1 MTSDSSAIS
10 SERLPVKMIT
20 LAIECATEAASA
32 ALLAD
37 AEVIGEVYIDA
48 KSHHSEVVLPA
59 LESLL
64 ALAGLTINHVELFA
78 CTTGPGSFTGV
89 RIGIATVKGLALA
102 TGKPIMGISTLEALA
117 MNLSRSQ
124 RLICPLLDARKNQ
137 VYAGL
142 YRIGEDGFPV
152 SVVADYLGDIE
163 TVLKNL
169 PQGEVDFI
177 GDGALRYREK
187 IRVDFPAANI
197 GNSGKINNPNAASL
211 GVVAVGRYKRHGV
224 ATDALSLLPT
234 YLRLS
239 EAEQKKGL

>member
-1 MTSDSSAIS
+1 
-10 SERLPVKMIT
+10 MIT
-20 LAIECATEAASA
+20 LAIECATKAASA

-37 AEVIGEVYIDA
+37 EEVTGEVYLDA
-48 KSHHSEVVLPA
+48 RSHHSEVVLPA

-64 ALAGLTINHVELFA
+64 ALAGLTIKNVDLFA

-102 TGKPIMGISTLEALA
+102 TGRPIVGVSTLEALA
-117 MNLSRSQ
+117 MNINFSK

-142 YRIGEDGFPV
+142 YRIGEDGLLQ
-152 SVVADYLGDIE
+152 SVVADYLGDLE

-169 PQGEVDFI
+169 PREDIDFI
-177 GDGALRYREK
+177 GEGALRYRDN
-187 IRVDFPAANI
+187 IRAEFPAANI
-197 GNSGKINNPNAASL
+197 SKFAKINNPNAASL
-211 GVVAVGRYKRHGV
+211 GIAAIGRYKRDGV
-224 ATDALSLLPT
+224 VEDALSLLPT